1 MIENKFD
8 LRDEVFYF
16 NDAVQDVE
24 SSAVACIAAVAMSAE
39 SDAKKILYSLENG
52 ITIPESAA
60 FRSREEC
67 VSYYASLFATL

>member
-24 SSAVACIAAVAMSAE
+24 SSAVACISIV
-39 SDAKKILYSLENG
+39 DVNAKKILYSLENG
-52 ITIPESAA
+52 ITIPESSA